1 MERRNRSLKALK
13 ELNYINY
20 LDEKEKAAH
29 LKKWCEE
36 YLIGQSIKDFDLELA
51 DFEQLAELFFR
62 NIHFLKDY
70 KEQIR
75 LELIE
80 NKKLKKFML
89 NS

>member
-13 ELNYINY
+13 ELKTINY
-20 LDEKEKAAH
+20 LDEKEKAEH

-36 YLIGQSIKDFDLELA
+36 YLIEQSIEDFDLELS
-51 DFEQLAELFFR
+51 DLEQLSELFFR

-75 LELIE
+75 KELIE
-80 NKKLKKFML
+80 NKKLKKFIL

>member
-20 LDEKEKAAH
+20 LDEKEKATH
-29 LKKWCEE
+29 LKKWSEE
-36 YLIGQSIKDFDLELA
+36 YLIGQSIEDFDLELA
-51 DFEQLAELFFR
+51 DLEQLAELFFK